1 MEKASSAL
9 EALEKAS
16 PVAEHSV
23 TAPGQKKFENLESI
37 PVKANC
43 LLNAKPRSPRS
54 GRRSLVKA
62 ILARGVVLEPHEGA
76 SGFVGGNA
84 CYQNN
89 GNDLLVHLDEWL

>member
-1 MEKASSAL
+1 M

-23 TAPGQKKFENLESI
+23 IAPGQKKFENLESI

-54 GRRSLVKA
+54 GRRSIVKA
-62 ILARGVVLEPHEGA
+62 IFARGVDLEPHEGA
-76 SGFVGGNA
+76 SGLVRGNA
-84 CYQNN
+84 CYQNSS
-89 GNDLLVHLDEWL
+89 NDPVVH